1 MDGKDFLGVSK
12 RLYKSV
18 YEADRRTSISRA
30 YYALLNHVKSFLELK
45 GIYLPQDHT
54 THKKIYLYLHNSGI
68 EEAEDIAG
76 NLDSFVSPEA
86 RRPSKRETG
95 KRSPRMH
102 GLPVQILGSIVI
114 RLNFI
119 FTLIF

>member
-45 GIYLPQDHT
+45 KIHLPQNYT
-54 THKKIYLYLHNSGI
+54 THKKYTFILITQEL
-68 EEAEDIAG
+68 
-76 NLDSFVSPEA
+76 
-86 RRPSKRETG
+86 KRL
-95 KRSPRMH
+95 K
-102 GLPVQILGSIVI
+102 ILQAI
-114 RLNFI
+114 
-119 FTLIF
+119 